1 MERSASEQGF
11 VDRKLDDALSE
22 AGLPVTS
29 PIRGILNRDAVVFEA
44 SGISGQ
50 RMYGVKIPRPSGDV
64 GLRERLD
71 ELKGDA
77 MYRHNFSQGT
87 PVVAASRCLRPTTEN
102 FNKIARG
109 EVKVSAV

>member
-1 MERSASEQGF
+1 MPQDRSASEQGF

-50 RMYGVKIPRPSGDV
+50 RMYGVKIPRPSGDI

-77 MYRHNFSQGT
+77 MYRHNFPQEIS
-87 PVVAASRCLRPTTEN
+87 VVAASQCLRPSGET
-102 FNKIARG
+102 FADIASGKR
-109 EVKVSAV
+109 VVR